1 MQYVLQLLLIHFE
14 LVAKLNKKKEP
25 IIIAAK
31 LEMIGIKRDPKKPK
45 NCGSSIFRYR
55 LCRNATVPP
64 ITIDQQHQYQE
75 LHL

>member
-31 LEMIGIKRDPKKPK
+31 LEMIGIKRDPPK
-45 NCGSSIFRYR
+45 SPKIAVVQFSDIDCVEMQQFRQ
-55 LCRNATVPP
+55 L
-64 ITIDQQHQYQE
+64 Q
-75 LHL
+75 